1 MSFFN
6 ELKRRNVIRVAMAY
20 VVAAWLIIQVV
31 ETILPAY
38 GLGDAAI
45 RLVVTLLAV
54 AFIPTLVFSWVF
66 EFTPEGLRREVD
78 AVHEHSITRYTGKKL
93 DRIIMVLLALALGY
107 FAFDKFALE
116 PARDAELVEETAQQ
130 VRSDVLV
137 ESYGDK
143 SIAVLPF
150 VNMSSEPEQE
160 YFSDG
165 ISEELLNLLAKIPD
179 LRVISRSSAFS
190 FKGKNFDSP
199 TIAAQLN
206 VAHILEGSVRKA
218 GNQVRITAQL
228 IEARSDTHLWSE
240 TYDRDLDDIFA
251 VQDEISAAIIGAL
264 KERLRLQ
271 FEAAPRVIA
280 AASTEAHDA
289 YLRGRYLMAQRTQ
302 ATIEGAVREFEK
314 AIEIDPDYARAHA
327 ELAIATLFL
336 NRGAYG
342 DIPLP
347 EAISRAAPH
356 ARQAMALD
364 PNLAEAHASTGQL
377 WFLQQNPEEALA
389 HYEKATQI
397 NPNYAIAYNWIALV
411 LHKDIGHYAESFAAI
426 ETAVRLDPL
435 SISTRY
441 NYIAHLINRSR
452 FAEAD
457 RELEK
462 LAAIAPDW
470 YARLYAIRMSLG
482 GKWAT
487 AVLGSLDSLRSGND
501 STRSRTVLA
510 MQFAVIGLE
519 REALALT
526 GASHFGVMRIM
537 GRPEDAV
544 VAVEAS
550 LANDIDLR
558 VRHDLA
564 LALAG
569 SGDYASARPILE
581 ERWQRSG
588 GRITCCSRFRID
600 SAAALIAIRRSAGE
614 DAEAAELLAAI
625 RDNVRRYHQ
634 AGIIGTKLIFSV
646 DFEEGLAA
654 YLEGERDG
662 GLTLIAKAVEDG
674 YFILLNEAYLQTL
687 YDDPGFAPILAS
699 QQARQARERDRFLT
713 VVCTDNPYATVWQP
727 LPETCDGVVE
737 L

>member
-1 MSFFN
+1 
-6 ELKRRNVIRVAMAY
+6 
-20 VVAAWLIIQVV
+20 
-31 ETILPAY
+31 
-38 GLGDAAI
+38 
-45 RLVVTLLAV
+45 
-54 AFIPTLVFSWVF
+54 
-66 EFTPEGLRREVD
+66 
-78 AVHEHSITRYTGKKL
+78 
-93 DRIIMVLLALALGY
+93 
-107 FAFDKFALE
+107 
-116 PARDAELVEETAQQ
+116 
-130 VRSDVLV
+130 
-137 ESYGDK
+137 
-143 SIAVLPF
+143 
-150 VNMSSEPEQE
+150 
-160 YFSDG
+160 
-165 ISEELLNLLAKIPD
+165 
-179 LRVISRSSAFS
+179 
-190 FKGKNFDSP
+190 
-199 TIAAQLN
+199 
-206 VAHILEGSVRKA
+206 
-218 GNQVRITAQL
+218 
-228 IEARSDTHLWSE
+228 
-240 TYDRDLDDIFA
+240 
-251 VQDEISAAIIGAL
+251 
-264 KERLRLQ
+264 
-271 FEAAPRVIA
+271 
-280 AASTEAHDA
+280 
-289 YLRGRYLMAQRTQ
+289 
-302 ATIEGAVREFEK
+302 
-314 AIEIDPDYARAHA
+314 
-327 ELAIATLFL
+327 
-336 NRGAYG
+336 
-342 DIPLP
+342 
-347 EAISRAAPH
+347 
-356 ARQAMALD
+356 
-364 PNLAEAHASTGQL
+364 
-377 WFLQQNPEEALA
+377 
-389 HYEKATQI
+389 
-397 NPNYAIAYNWIALV
+397 
-411 LHKDIGHYAESFAAI
+411 
-426 ETAVRLDPL
+426 VRLDPL

-519 REALALT
+519 REALALA

-544 VAVEAS
+544 VAVKAS

-662 GLTLIAKAVEDG
+662 GLTSIAKAVEDG